1 VSRILLLLI
10 FVFWMAA
17 PEYAHPPGRGAW
29 VGVAIFLGYYVLLVL
44 VMGVWGRLL
53 ARRVSARNLRRS
65 LRRYNYTLL
74 VARGMIPVWF
84 AFGVFGLGWGEVV
97 HRALGSTTT
106 DLLRAAEL
114 PGLLLATLPPMA
126 AWMGLWWSQYPAE
139 IALREQSM
147 LGQLEA
153 DLPVYAPPNFRDY
166 FLSNVR
172 LRLLFTVVPIF
183 LIVLLRDVLLMAAAR
198 ARPFGLP
205 ADWLDASAMF
215 LAAALVFVFAP
226 EILRRV
232 LHTERLED
240 GPLRRRLEGMCRRS
254 GMRYR
259 DILVWRTHSNMGNA
273 AVMGIVPQMRYVLLS
288 DLLLE
293 TMTDDQIEA
302 VFAHEM
308 GHVVHRHMAWFVVFF
323 VVMSVAMSG
332 VMRVLDGLLGLDA
345 QAVPEWAKPLMVAG
359 WFFWVLLL
367 FGFLSRRFE
376 RQADVYAARTMQA
389 KAPAAGAPA
398 AAGVA
403 SAAAQLVGAAAAAS
417 HAAAVTH
424 PPAVAPADPRA
435 TTTPAS
441 RDPAAGPGR
450 SHVGPYGAT
459 LFASALQRVAAI
471 NNIPLA
477 PRTRWAGG
485 PRARVE
491 FVLERAG
498 DLAHNWL
505 HGSIFGRA
513 QYLHRLSVDAART
526 HRFDRLM
533 LGLYLALLFLL
544 FASLTFL
551 VAQGGWPGA

>member
-1 VSRILLLLI
+1 MSRILLLLI

-17 PEYAHPPGRGAW
+17 PEYASPPARGAW
-29 VGVAIFLGYYVLLVL
+29 VGVAVFLGYYILLVL

-53 ARRVSARNLRRS
+53 ARRVSAGNLRRS

-97 HRALGSTTT
+97 HRALGAAN
-106 DLLRAAEL
+106 LLHAAEL

-153 DLPVYAPPNFRDY
+153 DLPIYAPPNFRDY

-183 LIVLLRDVLLMAAAR
+183 LIVLTRDVLLVAGRAAHVSPGWLDGVAMVTAAAVV
-198 ARPFGLP
+198 L
-205 ADWLDASAMF
+205 L
-215 LAAALVFVFAP
+215 FAP

-240 GPLRRRLEGMCRRS
+240 GPLRRRLEAMCRRS
-254 GMRYR
+254 NMRYR

-273 AVMGIVPQMRYVLLS
+273 AVMGMVPQLRYVLLS

-323 VVMSVAMSG
+323 IVLTVAMAAFGDWAGRMGLVSG
-332 VMRVLDGLLGLDA
+332 EGPAWMEPVGI
-345 QAVPEWAKPLMVAG
+345 AG
-359 WFFWVLLL
+359 AFFWVLLL

-389 KAPAAGAPA
+389 KVDAGGPAVAQLSPAAAGGHAALVVHPPALAAVTTATTTTTSGVDGAPA
-398 AAGVA
+398 A
-403 SAAAQLVGAAAAAS
+403 
-417 HAAAVTH
+417 
-424 PPAVAPADPRA
+424 
-435 TTTPAS
+435 
-441 RDPAAGPGR
+441 RDPIPAGR

-459 LFASALQRVAAI
+459 LFASALQRVAVI
-471 NNIPLA
+471 NNIPLE
-477 PRTRWAGG
+477 PRTRWRGG
-485 PRARVE
+485 LRQRVE

-505 HGSIFGRA
+505 HGSIFGRM
-513 QYLHRLSVDAART
+513 QYLQRLSVDASRT
-526 HRFDRLM
+526 RRFDRFM
-533 LGLYLALLFLL
+533 FRLYLALLFLL
-544 FASLTFL
+544 FASLTF
-551 VAQGGWPGA
+551 VAAQQVWPA

>member
-1 VSRILLLLI
+1 MSRILLLLI
-10 FVFWMAA
+10 FVLWMAA
-17 PEYAHPPGRGAW
+17 PQYAQPPGQGAW

-53 ARRVSARNLRRS
+53 ARRVSAGNLRRS
-65 LRRYNYTLL
+65 LRRYQYTLL
-74 VARGMIPVWF
+74 VARAMIPVWF
-84 AFGVFGLGWGEVV
+84 AFGVFALGWGEVV
-97 HRALGSTTT
+97 HRALGAA

-126 AWMGLWWSQYPAE
+126 AWMGLLWSQYPAE

-153 DLPVYAPPNFRDY
+153 DLPIYAPPNFRDY

-183 LIVLLRDVLLMAAAR
+183 LIVLLRDVLLMAADA
-198 ARPFGLP
+198 ARPLGVPP
-205 ADWLDASAMF
+205 AWLDGSAMI
-215 LAAALVFVFAP
+215 LAAALVLLFAP

-240 GPLRRRLEGMCRRS
+240 GPLRRRLEAMCRRS
-254 GMRYR
+254 DMRYR

-273 AVMGIVPQMRYVLLS
+273 AVMGIIPQMRYVLLS

-323 VVMSVAMSG
+323 IVLTVGMMAAGEWTERAGLVWDGPRWMEPVVI
-332 VMRVLDGLLGLDA
+332 
-345 QAVPEWAKPLMVAG
+345 AG
-359 WFFWVLLL
+359 GFFWVLLL

-389 KAPAAGAPA
+389 RAAATGTGGTAVAQVAPAGGGAGGDA
-398 AAGVA
+398 A
-403 SAAAQLVGAAAAAS
+403 LV
-417 HAAAVTH
+417 VH
-424 PPAVAPADPRA
+424 PPAISGQVQ
-435 TTTPAS
+435 TG
-441 RDPAAGPGR
+441 RDEMSSTR

-459 LFASALQRVAAI
+459 LFASALQRVAVI
-471 NNIPLA
+471 NNIPIG
-477 PRTRWAGG
+477 PRTRWQGG
-485 PRARVE
+485 LRRRVE
-491 FVLERAG
+491 FVLERVG

-505 HGSIFGRA
+505 HGSIFARM
-513 QYLHRLSVDAART
+513 QYLQRLSVDASRT
-526 HRFDRLM
+526 HRFDRFM
-533 LGLYLALLFLL
+533 LCLDMALLFLL
-544 FASLTFL
+544 FASLMFL
-551 VAQGGWPGA
+551 FAQSGWAR

>member
-17 PEYAHPPGRGAW
+17 PGYAQPPAQDAW
-29 VGVAIFLGYYVLLVL
+29 MGVAIFLGYYVLLVL

-53 ARRVSARNLRRS
+53 ARRVSRGNLRRS

-74 VARGMIPVWF
+74 VARAMIPVWF

-97 HRALGSTTT
+97 HRALGTAGPLST
-106 DLLRAAEL
+106 AEL
-114 PGLLLATLPPMA
+114 PALLLATLPAMA

-147 LGQLEA
+147 LAQLEA
-153 DLPVYAPPNFRDY
+153 DLPIYAPPNFRDY

-183 LIVLLRDVLLMAAAR
+183 LIVLLRDLLLLVAAT
-198 ARPFGLP
+198 RPFGLP
-205 ADWLDASAMF
+205 ADWLDPGAMIG
-215 LAAALVFVFAP
+215 AAGLVFVFAP

-240 GPLRRRLEGMCRRS
+240 GPLRRRLEAMCRRS
-254 GMRYR
+254 NMRYR

-273 AVMGIVPQMRYVLLS
+273 AVMGVIPQVRYVLLS

-323 VVMSVAMSG
+323 VILS
-332 VMRVLDGLLGLDA
+332 LGLAGLTGWA
-345 QAVPEWAKPLMVAG
+345 QGLGAVQHLPPWAEPLVAAG
-359 WFFWVLLL
+359 MFFTVLLL

-376 RQADVYAARTMQA
+376 RQADVYAARLMQE
-389 KAPAAGAPA
+389 KQHAG
-398 AAGVA
+398 
-403 SAAAQLVGAAAAAS
+403 
-417 HAAAVTH
+417 
-424 PPAVAPADPRA
+424 PAVAPPAPGGGGGSAAGRALAAIPPVGAADA
-435 TTTPAS
+435 PAPGGLGAGV
-441 RDPAAGPGR
+441 RDDPATALAR

-459 LFASALQRVAAI
+459 LFGSALQRVAVI
-471 NNIPLA
+471 NNIPLG
-477 PRTRWAGG
+477 PRTRWQGG
-485 PRARVE
+485 PRKRIE
-491 FVLERAG
+491 FVLERVG

-505 HGSIFGRA
+505 HGSIASRA
-513 QYLHRLSVDAART
+513 RYLHRLSADAALT

-533 LGLYLALLFLL
+533 LHLYLTLLFLL
-544 FASLTFL
+544 FASIAFS
-551 VAQGGWPGA
+551 VSAG

>member
-1 VSRILLLLI
+1 MSRILLLLI
-10 FVFWMAA
+10 FVFWMANPGTA
-17 PEYAHPPGRGAW
+17 QPPARGAW

-53 ARRVSARNLRRS
+53 ARRVSSGNLRRS

-74 VARGMIPVWF
+74 VARAMIPVWF

-97 HRALGSTTT
+97 HRALGGAS
-106 DLLRAAEL
+106 LLRGAEL
-114 PGLLLATLPPMA
+114 PALLLATLPAMA

-153 DLPVYAPPNFRDY
+153 DLPIYAPPNFRDY
-166 FLSNVR
+166 FVSNVR

-183 LIVLLRDVLLMAAAR
+183 LIVLLRDLLLIVAAT
-198 ARPFGLP
+198 RPFGLP
-205 ADWLDASAMF
+205 ADWLDNGAMV

-240 GPLRRRLEGMCRRS
+240 GPLRRRLEAMCRRS
-254 GMRYR
+254 NMRYR

-273 AVMGIVPQMRYVLLS
+273 AVMGIVPQVRYVLLS

-323 VVMSVAMSG
+323 VVVSFGMTGAG
-332 VMRVLDGLLGLDA
+332 QWADPLLA
-345 QAVPEWAKPLMVAG
+345 NQPSWAAPVVVAG
-359 WFFWVLLL
+359 MFFWVLLL

-376 RQADVYAARTMQA
+376 RQADVYAARTMQSTQT
-389 KAPAAGAPA
+389 AGTA
-398 AAGVA
+398 V
-403 SAAAQLVGAAAAAS
+403 AQLSRDAGSTDV
-417 HAAAVTH
+417 VVLH
-424 PPAVAPADPRA
+424 PPAVAAPGIAGAPA
-435 TTTPAS
+435 
-441 RDPAAGPGR
+441 PGR

-459 LFASALQRVAAI
+459 LFASALQRVAVI
-471 NNIPLA
+471 NNIPIG
-477 PRTRWAGG
+477 PRTRWQGG
-485 PRARVE
+485 LRQRVE
-491 FVLERAG
+491 FVLERVG
-498 DLAHNWL
+498 DFAHNWL
-505 HGSIFGRA
+505 HGSIASRM
-513 QYLHRLSVDAART
+513 QYLQRLSADAGLT
-526 HRFDRLM
+526 HRFDRFM
-533 LGLYLALLFLL
+533 LRLYLALVFLL
-544 FASLTFL
+544 FASLAFTFS
-551 VAQGGWPGA
+551 

>member
-1 VSRILLLLI
+1 MSRVLLLLI

-17 PEYAHPPGRGAW
+17 PQYAHPPARYAW
-29 VGVAIFLGYYVLLVL
+29 VGVAVFLGYYVLLVL

-53 ARRVSARNLRRS
+53 ARRVSASKLRRS
-65 LRRYNYTLL
+65 LRRFNYTLF
-74 VARGMIPVWF
+74 VARAMIPVWF

-97 HRALGSTTT
+97 HRAIGP
-106 DLLRAAEL
+106 DLLRAAQL

-139 IALREQSM
+139 IALREQSL

-153 DLPVYAPPNFRDY
+153 DLPIHAPPSFRDY

-183 LIVLLRDVLLMAAAR
+183 MIVLLRDLLRVVAAT
-198 ARPFGLP
+198 RPLGLP
-205 ADWLDASAMF
+205 DDWLDPGAMV
-215 LAAALVFVFAP
+215 LAAALVFLFAP

-240 GPLRRRLEGMCRRS
+240 GPLRRRLEAMCRRS
-254 GMRYR
+254 NMRCR
-259 DILVWRTHSNMGNA
+259 DILVWRTHSSMGNA
-273 AVMGIVPQMRYVLLS
+273 AVMGMVPRMRYVLLS

-293 TMTDDQIEA
+293 TMTDDQVEA

-323 VVMSVAMSG
+323 VVLWIGMAG
-332 VMRVLDGLLGLDA
+332 VEQWLSASLLTEGGPGWVNPVLA
-345 QAVPEWAKPLMVAG
+345 AG
-359 WFFWVLLL
+359 VFFWMLLL

-389 KAPAAGAPA
+389 KADGATTVAQPTHAASGSAVVVHPPAALP
-398 AAGVA
+398 A
-403 SAAAQLVGAAAAAS
+403 SAAAPV
-417 HAAAVTH
+417 HA
-424 PPAVAPADPRA
+424 PMAPSP
-435 TTTPAS
+435 
-441 RDPAAGPGR
+441 

-459 LFASALQRVAAI
+459 LFASALQRVAVI
-471 NNIPLA
+471 NNIPLS
-477 PRTRWAGG
+477 PRTRWQGG
-485 PRARVE
+485 LRQRAE
-491 FVLERAG
+491 FVLERVG

-505 HGSIFGRA
+505 HGSIFARM

-526 HRFDRLM
+526 HRFDRVM
-533 LGLYLALLFLL
+533 LRLYLTLVFLL
-544 FASLTFL
+544 FASIAF
-551 VAQGGWPGA
+551 VFVRG